1 MKIIIMSVFFCAVL
15 FTSCG
20 SDTGSGDGNDSNV
33 TPDESIDE
41 LNDNDLSDEALIEP
55 DDTADDQ
62 TDETVNDED
71 GAGDS
76 PIVIGHN
83 STDISKIPD
92 AALINAKNT
101 LHIAYQHTSHG
112 SQLITGM
119 DVLKNHSAYA
129 GKYDWNSDG
138 SSGALELHDYAISEV
153 SDLSTGDS
161 EDENGDT
168 PWVVATRAFLNDE
181 ANSDINVV
189 MWSWCNGGD
198 HDVQRYITNMEK
210 LISEYPD
217 VTFPFMTAHS
227 NGDGESTATGA
238 VHMLNQ
244 AIREHCAQNNRLLFD
259 FADIE
264 AHNPDGDYFWDR
276 NMYDNLNYDGGNWAV
291 EWIAD
296 NSDSELAT
304 LTGECSG
311 CAHSDDPVE
320 ANLNCVLKGRAAWW
334 MFAVIAGWNGQ

>member
-1 MKIIIMSVFFCAVL
+1 MKIIISSVFFL
-15 FTSCG
+15 MFLLISCG
-20 SDTGSGDGNDSNV
+20 SDTGSGNGNDSNV
-33 TPDESIDE
+33 TPDETTDE
-41 LNDNDLSDEALIEP
+41 SSDDKSDDLSDDLSDEVLTES
-55 DDTADDQ
+55 
-62 TDETVNDED
+62 DETVNDED
-71 GAGDS
+71 SANNS

-83 STDISKIPD
+83 NTDPSQIPD
-92 AALINAKNT
+92 AAILDAKNN

-119 DVLKNHSAYA
+119 DVLKNHSAYD

-138 SSGALELHDYAISEV
+138 SSGALELHDSAIPDV
-153 SDLSTGDS
+153 SDLSTGDT

-189 MWSWCNGGD
+189 LWSWCSGSD

-210 LISEYPD
+210 LISEFPG

-264 AHNPDGDYFWDR
+264 AHNPDGDYFWDQ
-276 NMYDNLNYDGGNWAV
+276 NMSDNLNYDDGNWAV

-296 NSDSELAT
+296 NPDSELAT

-311 CAHSDDPVE
+311 CAHSDDPVQ

-334 MFAVIAGWNGQ
+334 MFAVIAGWNGL